1 MFQLPL
7 NISLD
12 SSATLDSFY
21 VGENIELLE
30 RLMKLTKKNNLI
42 FISGNQG
49 AGKSHLAQAVCN
61 EISSPND
68 QSCVYLPLNNSQ
80 LTPAILLGLSQID
93 LVCLDNIESI
103 ANNHQWQVGLFN
115 LYNEIKDTGNNLIIF
130 SDRSP
135 VHLGL
140 SLKDLESRLSAMSI
154 FKLKNIN
161 EENLIHFIIEQG
173 ENLGMQVSLDVA
185 TFILNRSER
194 SILELKTII
203 KTLDEQSL
211 AHQRRITIPFVKD
224 ILNI

>member
-21 VGENIELLE
+21 VGENVELLE

-61 EISSPND
+61 EISSLND

-161 EENLIHFIIEQG
+161 EENLINFIIEQG